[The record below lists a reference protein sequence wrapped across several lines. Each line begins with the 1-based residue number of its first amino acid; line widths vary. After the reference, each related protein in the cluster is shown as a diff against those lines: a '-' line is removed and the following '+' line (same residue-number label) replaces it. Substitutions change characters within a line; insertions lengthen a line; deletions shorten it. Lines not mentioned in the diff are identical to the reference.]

1 MWPVAGRSG
10 SRPSPRYLTVYREE
24 GRGGRPRMPFGGEEH
39 GDAVGD
45 TEGHVE
51 LMSLKIQDDGGPCL
65 TLVC

>member
-1 MWPVAGRSG
+1 
-10 SRPSPRYLTVYREE
+10 
-24 GRGGRPRMPFGGEEH
+24 MPFGGEEH

-51 LMSLKIQDDGGPCL
+51 LMSLKTQDDGCPCL